1 MVSKALSNKEL
12 LAILAC
18 PKDKGPLEL
27 SEDGSQLL
35 NTRLNLA
42 YPIEDGTYKL
52 LPESGVPIASS

>member
-1 MVSKALSNKEL
+1 MNPSNEQL
-12 LAILAC
+12 LKILAC

-27 SEDGSQLL
+27 SADGSQLV
-35 NTRLNLA
+35 NPRLNLA